1 MGEQK
6 FCKDCDQRNKC
17 QEVYRQMGKAQG
29 PSVVFKVIVAFL
41 LPLIVFIASLAA
53 FEKILSKTVDTKEL
67 QTVFSLLVAVA
78 VTFIFVVRCSRG

>member
-1 MGEQK
+1 
-6 FCKDCDQRNKC
+6 
-17 QEVYRQMGKAQG
+17 MGKAQG